1 MEKVKD
7 KFKAKCYNVNIG
19 YIDIKY
25 LSIKWGINNMKQ
37 IIFIFCMI
45 LVLSFCGCTNVGSNR
60 NEYMSNW
67 FKSEQEISDN
77 MMKQI
82 IDLYNEGNVKEF
94 EKLFSQNSKKDIE
107 DINKQISSFFEF
119 IDGDIQEYSGDC
131 ASSSENNN
139 GNKRIELD
147 GMYHISTSKNEY
159 YLNFYMVY
167 KADDVPSDIGLS
179 KIEIT
184 TEQTVN
190 RENFMWDTSEN
201 GIFVVRE

>member
-1 MEKVKD
+1 
-7 KFKAKCYNVNIG
+7 
-19 YIDIKY
+19 
-25 LSIKWGINNMKQ
+25 MKQ

-45 LVLSFCGCTNVGSNR
+45 LMLSFCGCTNVGSNR

-179 KIEIT
+179 KTLCGIHQK
-184 TEQTVN
+184 TEYLSCGNKHRMICLKDKPKQSC
-190 RENFMWDTSEN
+190 DTYFLLL
-201 GIFVVRE
+201 FVF

>member
-1 MEKVKD
+1 
-7 KFKAKCYNVNIG
+7 
-19 YIDIKY
+19 
-25 LSIKWGINNMKQ
+25 
-37 IIFIFCMI
+37 
-45 LVLSFCGCTNVGSNR
+45 
-60 NEYMSNW
+60 
-67 FKSEQEISDN
+67 
-77 MMKQI
+77 MKQI

-167 KADDVPSDIGLS
+167 KADDGPSDIGLS
-179 KIEIT
+179 KIEIA

>member
-1 MEKVKD
+1 
-7 KFKAKCYNVNIG
+7 
-19 YIDIKY
+19 
-25 LSIKWGINNMKQ
+25 
-37 IIFIFCMI
+37 MI
-45 LVLSFCGCTNVGSNR
+45 LMLSFCGCTNVGSNR

-159 YLNFYMVY
+159 YLN
-167 KADDVPSDIGLS
+167 ALDRSDAYYFQ
-179 KIEIT
+179 IESF
-184 TEQTVN
+184 N
-190 RENFMWDTSEN
+190 SN
-201 GIFVVRE
+201 GISPRTPVIRVE

>member
-7 KFKAKCYNVNIG
+7 KFKAKCYNVNTG

-45 LVLSFCGCTNVGSNR
+45 LMLSFCGCTNVGWNR

-179 KIEIT
+179 KIEIA

>member
-1 MEKVKD
+1 
-7 KFKAKCYNVNIG
+7 
-19 YIDIKY
+19 
-25 LSIKWGINNMKQ
+25 MKQ

-45 LVLSFCGCTNVGSNR
+45 LMLSFCGCTNVGSNR

-131 ASSSENNN
+131 ASSST
-139 GNKRIELD
+139 KVF
-147 GMYHISTSKNEY
+147 K
-159 YLNFYMVY
+159 
-167 KADDVPSDIGLS
+167 
-179 KIEIT
+179 
-184 TEQTVN
+184 
-190 RENFMWDTSEN
+190 
-201 GIFVVRE
+201 

>member
-1 MEKVKD
+1 
-7 KFKAKCYNVNIG
+7 
-19 YIDIKY
+19 
-25 LSIKWGINNMKQ
+25 
-37 IIFIFCMI
+37 MI
-45 LVLSFCGCTNVGSNR
+45 LMLSFCGCTNVGSNR

-179 KIEIT
+179 KIEIA
-184 TEQTVN
+184 TE
-190 RENFMWDTSEN
+190 
-201 GIFVVRE
+201 

>member
-1 MEKVKD
+1 
-7 KFKAKCYNVNIG
+7 
-19 YIDIKY
+19 
-25 LSIKWGINNMKQ
+25 MKQ

-45 LVLSFCGCTNVGSNR
+45 LMLSFCGCTNVGSNR

-147 GMYHISTSKNEY
+147 GMCHISTSKNEY
-159 YLNFYMVY
+159 YLNFYTLYMHFN
-167 KADDVPSDIGLS
+167 PLS
-179 KIEIT
+179 RFMLNLCKNFTYFFQKPMEKCQEKMYNIT
-184 TEQTVN
+184 
-190 RENFMWDTSEN
+190 
-201 GIFVVRE
+201 